1 MTKPP
6 WLYDVFQGSWMHV
19 IQSFFDFIQSG
30 MFGYHVFFKHCHL
43 FITCIIDIWT
53 LKTPYISESC
63 PPCAC
68 MQVIT
73 CMTDWAK
80 SSTTRALLK
89 VNPGWVSC
97 TWVQGSKDIC
107 KGQKK
112 YAIEFTI
119 YFLGNFSRRQKLIP
133 IRLTSW
139 WAFIIFMGTVIC
151 LHLSWPM
158 MGFIQNLWINVC
170 IVHLHAI

>member
-1 MTKPP
+1 MTIWCLSRLLNARDPIIF
-6 WLYDVFQGSWMHV
+6 WLYPIRYVWIPCFFQALPFIYHLHNRYMNIKNTVHQWVLSTMCMHA
-19 IQSFFDFIQSG
+19 SNYLHDR
-30 MFGYHVFFKHCHL
+30 L
-43 FITCIIDIWT
+43 
-53 LKTPYISESC
+53 SEKFHD
-63 PPCAC
+63 
-68 MQVIT
+68 T
-73 CMTDWAK
+73 
-80 SSTTRALLK
+80 ALLK
-89 VNPGWVSC
+89 MNPGWVSC